1 MREDVVVEVCV
12 DSVASAVAAE
22 RGGAARVELCSD
34 LLEGGI
40 TPSAG
45 LIDTTRSRISIG
57 LNPIIRPR
65 PGDFCYSE
73 EEIETMCRDIETAK
87 ELGADGVVLGIL
99 DTDGNV

>member
-1 MREDVVVEVCV
+1 MREDIVVEVCV

-22 RGGAARVELCSD
+22 RGGAGRIELCSD

-45 LIDTTRSRISIG
+45 LIATVRSRISIG
-57 LNPIIRPR
+57 LHPIIRPR

-73 EEIETMCRDIETAK
+73 QEMEIMSRDI
-87 ELGADGVVLGIL
+87 
-99 DTDGNV
+99 